1 MSIFFNKV
9 ERVNPQKRDEAK
21 KWYPSLKTVAQLQ
34 QREVAK
40 EIADETTLN
49 PKEAEMALEQLQ
61 KVLIRNLLVGNSVQ
75 LGDWGSFSLTCS
87 GAPAE
92 SKEEL
97 TATNIKGLKIHF
109 TPGKTL
115 KNALMGASFKP
126 AESMVS
132 ITSSLSGKKQGGY
145 SQTS

>member
-9 ERVNPQKRDEAK
+9 ERANPLKRDEAK
-21 KWYPSLKTVAQLQ
+21 KWYPSLKTVSQLQ

-61 KVLIRNLLVGNSVQ
+61 KVLIRNLLAGNSVQ
-75 LGDWGSFSLTCS
+75 LGDWGSFSLSCS
-87 GAPAE
+87 GLPAP

-97 TATNIKGLKIHF
+97 TAANIKGLNIRFKA
-109 TPGKTL
+109 GRSL
-115 KNALMGASFKP
+115 KNALNEATFKP
-126 AESMVS
+126 AESMV
-132 ITSSLSGKKQGGY
+132 TSKNTNK
-145 SQTS
+145 